1 MPIRHFVSE
10 QLLPKAKNN
19 SGVIKHYLNHVK
31 TASVQPTMKI
41 SPMIMTASLQCI
53 KCTDDD
59 EQQISDTFC
68 MFVAKKH
75 TVFKWKDVI
84 SGFPVSRGSAE
95 PPDRWGGK
103 AKHRLIWY
111 FLINTSAKNFHNQ
124 IMYVKIIESQRWDV
138 FLRHSVLL
146 HPFNG
151 LFPWQ
156 PG

>member
-68 MFVAKKH
+68 VFVGKKH
-75 TVFKWKDVI
+75 TVFK
-84 SGFPVSRGSAE
+84 
-95 PPDRWGGK
+95 
-103 AKHRLIWY
+103 
-111 FLINTSAKNFHNQ
+111 
-124 IMYVKIIESQRWDV
+124 
-138 FLRHSVLL
+138 
-146 HPFNG
+146 
-151 LFPWQ
+151 
-156 PG
+156 